1 MGCESTSITSTP
13 SVELELNRNVKNF
26 QEGLDGYLAAE
37 GVAAF
42 DCNRF
47 VICQNI

>member
-13 SVELELNRNVKNF
+13 SVELELNMNVKNF
-26 QEGLDGYLAAE
+26 QEGLDGYLAPE
-37 GVAAF
+37 GLAAF

-47 VICQNI
+47 VIYEHR